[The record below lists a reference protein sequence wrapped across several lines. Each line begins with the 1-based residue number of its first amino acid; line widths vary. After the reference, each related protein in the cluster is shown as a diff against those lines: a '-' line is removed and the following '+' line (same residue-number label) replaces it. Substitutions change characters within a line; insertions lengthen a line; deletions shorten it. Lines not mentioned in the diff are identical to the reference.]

1 MVSVA
6 SKVLTSK
13 ILDTKSSIIHH
24 THEKINDI
32 GKINGVLDV
41 QCFMNEPT
49 VLLTFFSFNIV
60 IIRMVIF
67 WLRFS

>member
-6 SKVLTSK
+6 SKVLPSK

-49 VLLTFFSFNIV
+49 VL
-60 IIRMVIF
+60 
-67 WLRFS
+67 